1 MSVPTGSKTLDQIL
15 DGGLPAGRTTL
26 VTGGPGTGK
35 STLAMQFID
44 EGLRNGEDCLYI
56 STEQTFAELDDSFA
70 AFDFDL
76 DHENLTV
83 TSLHATPGQTVDSDG
98 DRELTLETLE
108 GGKMLGGDY
117 SAPFESKYIT
127 QYLERFA
134 PADRVVLDSVSGLSA
149 IGEDQDTFRRTLL
162 DFIRLLNDE
171 FGATAIFTAEESQP
185 DLNQQDDKTVAAS
198 DAVQFNTH
206 GVLRLWR
213 ENVGGDYHRF
223 LEVVKMRGVDHD
235 TRVHEISFTHEGLR
249 ISPRLRTHPG
259 EFVPSDHMTTGI
271 PGLDRLMGGG
281 IVKGGTLLVEH
292 DGQASPHSILTNLM
306 VRAREEGYA
315 IAMVPPVELPPKRL
329 RTIIDERIG
338 DMEELMANDEFFLI
352 DFANIWENTKRNVF
366 KPQEHDT
373 DNPASVFR
381 TIDDRRGDQSMLTIL
396 NIEAQL
402 PVLTD
407 DELRQIRF
415 WEEENLFMPGDTSIY
430 MFNPATLS
438 DELAAFYE
446 NGAWQILDTW
456 VNDKG
461 LQYLEL
467 KKSPSGYMG
476 STRLVEYI
484 EEEPYMRVQ
493 QPPGSGSTEATLD
506 DGGQQ

>member
-1 MSVPTGSKTLDQIL
+1 MSVPTGSETLDEIL
-15 DGGLPAGRTTL
+15 DGGLPEKRTVL

-35 STLAMQFID
+35 STLAMQFIA
-44 EGLRNGEDCLYI
+44 EGVRNGEDCLYI
-56 STEQTFAELDDSFA
+56 STEQTFEELDDAFEDF
-70 AFDFDL
+70 AFDL
-76 DHENLTV
+76 SAETLTV

-98 DRELTLETLE
+98 ERELTLETLE

-171 FGATAIFTAEESQP
+171 FGATALFTAEEAQP
-185 DLNQQDDKTVAAS
+185 DLTQQDVKTVVAS

-223 LEVVKMRGVDHD
+223 IEVVKMRGVDHD

-259 EFVPSDHMTTGI
+259 EFVPSNHMTTGI
-271 PGLDRLMGGG
+271 SGLDELMGGG
-281 IVKGGTLLVEH
+281 IVKGGTLLLEH
-292 DGQASPHSILTNLM
+292 DGQASPHSVLTNLM
-306 VRAREEGYA
+306 VQAREEGMA
-315 IAMVPPVELPPKRL
+315 ITMVPPVELPPKRL

-338 DMEELMANDEFFLI
+338 DMEELLADDQFFLV

-373 DNPASVFR
+373 DNPAAVFR
-381 TIDDRRGDQSMLTIL
+381 TIDDRRGDQSMLSVL

-407 DELRQIRF
+407 DELRQVRF

-430 MFNPATLS
+430 MFNPATL
-438 DELAAFYE
+438 DDKLAAFYE
-446 NGAWQILDTW
+446 NGAWQTLETW

-461 LQYLEL
+461 LQYIEL
-467 KKSPSGYMG
+467 QKSPSGYMG
-476 STRLVEYI
+476 STRLVEYVDD
-484 EEEPYMRVQ
+484 EPYMRVQ
-493 QPPGSGSTEATLD
+493 RPPGAGSTEETLN
-506 DGGQQ
+506 DGGA